1 MFKLGMAK
9 ILIVGGGVIG
19 TMHAYLAL
27 QAGHQVVQCEKDP
40 QAQSASVR
48 NFGLV
53 WVSGRAKGAEL
64 ELALRSRELWE
75 SIGTTVGT
83 IGYRSNGS
91 LTIAANPEELAAQLI
106 CLFPH
111 VFISKSPWRVNAYEI
126 IPAREGEHVADIEEQ
141 KRDCGHYDV

>member
-64 ELALRSRELWE
+64 ELALRSRELW
-75 SIGTTVGT
+75 
-83 IGYRSNGS
+83 
-91 LTIAANPEELAAQLI
+91 
-106 CLFPH
+106 
-111 VFISKSPWRVNAYEI
+111 
-126 IPAREGEHVADIEEQ
+126 
-141 KRDCGHYDV
+141 